1 MRAIFAIFVLAISSL
16 GMALS
21 LDADEELRERIKD
34 HDLGAHWIYD
44 DFPRA
49 QSEAKKT
56 GKPLLV
62 LFRCVPCQCAEVLD
76 EQVTMEGSELE
87 ALEKEFVCVR
97 LVQMKGVD
105 LGYFQFDRDLS
116 FAVLFMNADGTVYG
130 RYGTRATV
138 SRTEATHISLPSFKK
153 SLERALALHKGYP
166 GNKEQFVGKRAEPE
180 KIRFAEQMQ
189 EFKKFSG
196 ATTVENCIHCHM
208 AGEAEVRRRVEE
220 GRLTLSDVWVYPL
233 PENLGLSLD
242 VNDGLLVKR
251 VREGSPA
258 ATAGLK
264 PGDELISLQ
273 GQPLVSQGDIQWA
286 LHHLPREA
294 KLAVRFR
301 RNGEVVEKTIPL
313 SGEWRRTEVSWRDS
327 LAGIRP
333 GIFLRPVSQGERK
346 QNGVAEGGMAL
357 GVRYVQGPAA
367 QKSGIRQGDV
377 VVAVDG
383 LTNLLGEGDFLAH
396 IRLTK
401 AGADSARLTI
411 KRKGEERTIELPLK

>member
-1 MRAIFAIFVLAISSL
+1 MYLRLALLFLATSFL
-16 GMALS
+16 GATTPVP
-21 LDADEELRERIKD
+21 ADDELRERIKD
-34 HDLGAHWIYD
+34 HDLAAHWIYD

-49 QSEAKKT
+49 EAEAKKT

-76 EQVTMEGSELE
+76 EQVTREGSELE
-87 ALEKEFVCVR
+87 ALEREFVCVR

-130 RYGTRATV
+130 RYGTRASI
-138 SRTEATHISLPSFKK
+138 SRIEATHISLPSFRK
-153 SLERALALHKGYP
+153 SLQRALALHKGYP
-166 GNKEQFVGKRAEPE
+166 GNKELFAGKRAAPE
-180 KIRFAEQMQ
+180 KIRFAEQMP
-189 EFKKFSG
+189 EFKKLTG

-208 AGEAEVRRRVEE
+208 AGEAEVRRRMEE
-220 GRLTLSDVWVYPL
+220 GRLTLADVWVYPL

-258 ATAGLK
+258 GAAGLK
-264 PGDELISLQ
+264 PGDELISLH
-273 GQPLVSQGDIQWA
+273 GQPLVSQGDIQWV

-294 KLAVRFR
+294 KVTIHFR
-301 RNGEVVEKTIPL
+301 RGGEELEKTLFL
-313 SGEWRRTEVSWRDS
+313 SGDWRRTDVSWRDA

-333 GIFLRPVSQGERK
+333 GIYLRPVSQGERK
-346 QNGVAEGGMAL
+346 QNGVSDRGMAL
-357 GVRYVQGPAA
+357 GVRYVQGPPA

-401 AGADSARLTI
+401 ASADSAKLTV